1 MTDPNVFRLLSY
13 GMYVVAS
20 FRQGKP
26 PDVSEKQ
33 SNEPAQG
40 KLNGQ
45 IATTVFQVTAEPALV
60 AVSLNC
66 QNLTHEMIAE
76 TKRFSVSILSQEAPL
91 KFIGLFGFKCGRSV
105 DKFSGLS
112 HKVLKSGTPVILDHS
127 LGWLDLEVTQ
137 AIPLGTHTL
146 FVGRVVDSAM
156 LMEGFP
162 LDSARDGPL
171 DSLDGTRDGSAR
183 GRPLDSARGR
193 PMTYDYYHQVK
204 GGKTQANAPTFIKT

>member
-1 MTDPNVFRLLSY
+1 MTDPAVFRLLSY

-20 FRQGKP
+20 FRPSTPLG
-26 PDVSEKQ
+26 
-33 SNEPAQG
+33 NG
-40 KLNGQ
+40 RKLNGQ

-146 FVGRVVDSAM
+146 FVGRVTGSELLV
-156 LMEGFP
+156 EGI
-162 LDSARDGPL
+162 PL
-171 DSLDGTRDGSAR
+171 DSLDGARDGSAR
-183 GRPLDSARGR
+183 GK